1 MFIHDRYEETVR
13 LVRKISLLSSFRIRA
28 PDYEYEIAFLA
39 VIMEVV
45 GMENLFGQN
54 REGRSC
60 NCKMC
65 GRENSLKII
74 N

>member
-1 MFIHDRYEETVR
+1 M
-13 LVRKISLLSSFRIRA
+13 RA
-28 PDYEYEIAFLA
+28 PDDEYEIAFLA

-54 REGRSC
+54 REGGRC

-65 GRENSLKII
+65 GCENSLKII